1 MWTLSIIFTYYAV
14 AYKHAYL
21 QKHQRCIPLM
31 GIHTTVVSGKHVN
44 EREEVINKLLHT
56 LSSTRGFQ
64 SRTEAKT
71 EVGLQS

>member
-1 MWTLSIIFTYYAV
+1 MFTYYAV

-21 QKHQRCIPLM
+21 QKHQRCSSLM
-31 GIHTTVVSGKHVN
+31 GIYTTVVSGKHVN
-44 EREEVINKLLHT
+44 EREEVISKFLHT

-64 SRTEAKT
+64 RGTEAKT